1 MIFCRRKF
9 DHVSDL
15 LENLGWLSA
24 DQLARYH
31 SPCLLHKVR
40 RSGEPEALADALV
53 RVSETRQ
60 RSTRQDGDLL
70 VPRSRSAMG
79 QRRFCCRAT
88 GDYNGLPSDLTRL
101 PLHLFAGRLKR
112 HLLNAGTVT

>member
-1 MIFCRRKF
+1 MIFGHRKF
-9 DHVSDL
+9 GHVSDL
-15 LENLGWLSA
+15 LETLGWLSS
-24 DQLARYH
+24 DQLARHHYL
-31 SPCLLHKVR
+31 CLLHKVR

-88 GDYNGLPSDLTRL
+88 RGYTGLPSDLTRL
-101 PLHLFAGRLKR
+101 PPHLFAGRLKR
-112 HLLNAGTVT
+112 HLLNAGNVT